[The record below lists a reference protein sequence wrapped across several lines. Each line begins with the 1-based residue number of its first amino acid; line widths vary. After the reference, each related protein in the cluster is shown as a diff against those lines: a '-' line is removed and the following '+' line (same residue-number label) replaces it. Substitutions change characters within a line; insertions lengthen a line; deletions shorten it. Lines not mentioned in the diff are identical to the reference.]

1 MRLHVRILTGLAV
14 ILSTATV
21 AYGQASIA
29 GVVRDSS
36 GAVLPG
42 VTVEASSPAL
52 IEKARSVVTDGTGQY
67 RIVDL
72 RPGVYTVTF
81 SLSGFN
87 GFKRDGIELEG
98 SFVATVNAD
107 LRVGE
112 LTETITVSGES
123 PLVDVQS
130 MRTTQ
135 TIDSE
140 TFSSIPISRQYS
152 GLTALVPA
160 LNIQG
165 QDVGGTNL
173 ASFSVF
179 QAHGGRRNEGQVQVD
194 GLSIGWVGMGVS
206 SYVPEVSVAQEV
218 TFTLSG
224 GLGEAPTGGP
234 QMNIVPKQGG
244 NTYSG
249 SMFTSYA
256 GEGWQGTNLTDEH
269 IAAGLRV
276 ASETLK
282 LWDVNGSVG
291 GPLMRDKLW
300 FYWTGRHQGTRQLV
314 AGLLGQ
320 QQRGQ
325 SGEVDVRPGLQPTGK
340 RRRDV
345 EELERPLHLPG
356 DAAQQDRHLVGRAGE
371 LPVVHQQRRL
381 RRAVGDVCRHVPG
394 P

>member
-1 MRLHVRILTGLAV
+1 MRLLVRIGTVLAV
-14 ILSTATV
+14 ILSSATAV
-21 AYGQASIA
+21 YAQASIT
-29 GVVRDSS
+29 GVARDSS

-42 VTVEASSPAL
+42 VTVEASSAAL
-52 IEKARSVVTDGTGQY
+52 IEKVRSVTTDGTGQY

-72 RPGVYTVTF
+72 RPGVYSVTF

-87 GFKRDGIELEG
+87 TLKRDGIELEG

-112 LTETITVSGES
+112 LTETITVSGQS

-130 MRTTQ
+130 VRTTQ
-135 TIDSE
+135 TIDNE
-140 TFSSIPISRQYS
+140 LFSSIPISRQYS

-206 SYVPEVSVAQEV
+206 SYVPEVSIAQEV
-218 TFTLSG
+218 NFTLSG

-249 SMFTSYA
+249 TFFTS
-256 GEGWQGTNLTDEH
+256 
-269 IAAGLRV
+269 
-276 ASETLK
+276 
-282 LWDVNGSVG
+282 
-291 GPLMRDKLW
+291 
-300 FYWTGRHQGTRQLV
+300 
-314 AGLLGQ
+314 
-320 QQRGQ
+320 
-325 SGEVDVRPGLQPTGK
+325 
-340 RRRDV
+340 
-345 EELERPLHLPG
+345 
-356 DAAQQDRHLVGRAGE
+356 
-371 LPVVHQQRRL
+371 
-381 RRAVGDVCRHVPG
+381 
-394 P
+394 